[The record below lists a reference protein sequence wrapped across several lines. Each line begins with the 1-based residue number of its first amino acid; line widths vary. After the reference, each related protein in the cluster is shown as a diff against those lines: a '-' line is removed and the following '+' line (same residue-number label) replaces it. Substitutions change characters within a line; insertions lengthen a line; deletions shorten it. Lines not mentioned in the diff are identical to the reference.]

1 MPRPLPDGVHRGA
14 RPYIRPLVR
23 TRDEHDSFVI
33 ALLSEELSRYFI
45 SQIGQVQEVFN
56 IRGAHVRRMA
66 IEHQPKD
73 SHDGS
78 FAKALGVEARI
89 LAKAAELVLT
99 RYEGRYLLLAEAK
112 DLRAAVVHELG
123 KETQQ
128 RLGAEFAVEIH
139 ARPADIAAAAER
151 AQRAIEEREEVVT
164 VQRLLDAGPQR
175 SAWGVD
181 ATLRALWES
190 RVATVVVDDMFATPG
205 ARCHACR
212 ALLQTP
218 QGPCPV
224 CSSDA
229 IDTAEDVVELAIEQT
244 LDEDGA
250 FEMVHSAA
258 ARQMLER
265 IGPTAALLRW

>member
-1 MPRPLPDGVHRGA
+1 MRS
-14 RPYIRPLVR
+14 
-23 TRDEHDSFVI
+23 RDEHDSFVI

-56 IRGAHVRRMA
+56 IRGANVRRMA

-139 ARPADIAAAAER
+139 ARAADIATAAER

-164 VQRLLDAGPQR
+164 VQRLLDAGLSPAVR
-175 SAWGVD
+175 
-181 ATLRALWES
+181 TRAFL
-190 RVATVVVDDMFATPG
+190 
-205 ARCHACR
+205 ARTARTCDVIPR
-212 ALLQTP
+212 ARTGLP
-218 QGPCPV
+218 
-224 CSSDA
+224 A
-229 IDTAEDVVELAIEQT
+229 IA
-244 LDEDGA
+244 G
-250 FEMVHSAA
+250 
-258 ARQMLER
+258 
-265 IGPTAALLRW
+265 